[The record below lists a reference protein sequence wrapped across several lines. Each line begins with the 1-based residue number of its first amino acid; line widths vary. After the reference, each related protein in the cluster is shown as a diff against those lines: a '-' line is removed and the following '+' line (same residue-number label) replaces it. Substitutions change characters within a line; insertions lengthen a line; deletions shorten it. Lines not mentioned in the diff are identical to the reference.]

1 MAKKKIKPD
10 VTIVTEVPKTTWQK
24 IKDWFYNSENVAYN
38 WIVGAVGTVTALVSG
53 VLAST
58 DFTNIFSM
66 LKAGT
71 SFTKE
76 QLAVM
81 GVGALGMGVL
91 GYWTRVR
98 NTKEVAGQLL
108 PKTNA

>member
-1 MAKKKIKPD
+1 MAKKKIKE
-10 VTIVTEVPKTTWQK
+10 IVTHVIEEPKTTWQK
-24 IKDWFYNSENVAYN
+24 VKDWFYNSENVAYN
-38 WIVGAVGTVTALVSG
+38 WIVGAVGTVTAVVSG
-53 VLAST
+53 VFAST
-58 DFTNIFSM
+58 DFTSIFSM

-98 NTKEVAGQLL
+98 NTKEVNGRLL
-108 PKTNA
+108 PASNA